1 MTLRCIAGIET
12 PTKGTII
19 LGNRILFDSRKGIN
33 LPTRDRKVGFLFQ
46 NYALFPH
53 LSVAENIAYGLKR
66 LSKSA
71 QSRQVSAQLEK
82 VQLLGFEQRYP
93 HQLSGGQQQRVALA
107 RALAT
112 NPDLLLLDE
121 PFSALDTHLRSEL
134 EKQLIKTLSDY
145 QGLTLFVTHN
155 LEEAYRICQKLLVL
169 SAGKVVGYGEKQTI
183 FDRLGTL
190 TVAQLTGCKNI
201 SPIQKITSYTLKAV
215 DWNCTLT
222 TAEPVSDT
230 CAYVGIRAHQL
241 TFSDIL
247 NRENTFPCWLAWT
260 SETPHRMTLFIKLNI
275 PPENSEDYNLQ
286 AEVFKEK
293 WEQLKHRP
301 FPWFVCLDSLR
312 LLLLKP

>member
-33 LPTRDRKVGFLFQ
+33 LPTRDRQVGFLFQ

-53 LSVAENIAYGLKR
+53 LSVAENIAYGLKK

-71 QSRQVSAQLEK
+71 QSRQVSTQLEK

-134 EKQLIKTLSDY
+134 EKQLIKTLSHY

-155 LEEAYRICQKLLVL
+155 LEEAYRICHKLLVL
-169 SAGKVVGYGEKQTI
+169 SAGKVVGYGEKQSI
-183 FDRLGTL
+183 FERPVNLA
-190 TVAQLTGCKNI
+190 VAQLTGCKNI
-201 SPIQKITSYTLKAV
+201 SPIQKIASYTLKV
-215 DWNCTLT
+215 LDWNCTLT
-222 TAEPVSDT
+222 TSEPVPDT
-230 CAYVGIRAHQL
+230 CTYVGVRAHQL
-241 TFSDIL
+241 TFSNTP
-247 NRENTFPCWLAWT
+247 NRENTFRCWLAWT
-260 SETPHRMTLFIKLNI
+260 SETPHRMTLFLKLNT
-275 PPENSEDYNLQ
+275 PPKNSDDYHLQ

-312 LLLLKP
+312 LLLLNH